1 MRAFAELSSLGVVI
15 PPDWTPHRREDGEL
29 LGWIRPEGADWVAV
43 DVLGHA
49 ASAPV
54 DWLEAEEALDSR
66 GLSWLAE
73 IWMLERDGTDPL
85 RVKLVEVTPGR
96 VGEAGHVVVQTDDFG
111 AIDMPVERTSCRGR
125 RPRRCAP
132 PPGESGAT
140 PFG

>member
-1 MRAFAELSSLGVVI
+1 VI

-29 LGWIRPEGADWVAV
+29 LGWIRQEGADWVAV
-43 DVLGHA
+43 DVLGRA

-54 DWLEAEEALDSR
+54 DWLDAEDALDSR

-111 AIDMPVERTSCRGR
+111 AIDVPVERIELPWPAPATL
-125 RPRRCAP
+125 RPRR
-132 PPGESGAT
+132 PGESGAT